1 MGSLR
6 LISSGAESTV
16 CGAVQVMFL
25 RSITSVS
32 ALALNGILCKH
43 LDCTHKSPQPAC
55 PPS

>member
-1 MGSLR
+1 MSSLS

-32 ALALNGILCKH
+32 VLALNGIL
-43 LDCTHKSPQPAC
+43 
-55 PPS
+55 